1 MNILFITIA
10 WPAEGNQNLYTDLM
24 HTFRDEG
31 HRVTVACSAQKREGL
46 STTIKAEKGM
56 EVLRIRTGNLSKT
69 GQLEKSISL
78 LQLNGQFRRAIGK
91 YLSGR
96 SYDLIL
102 FNTPP
107 ITMSPLL
114 DSLKRKYDSPLY
126 LLLKDIWPYGF
137 ADLGA
142 MKRGGMAWRYFK
154 QHEKRIYNIADY
166 IGCMSPAG
174 VKFIMEQYPGLP
186 SDKVEVCPNST
197 HLADKKFEPNPEIR
211 QKYGIPADATV
222 FLFSGNL
229 GKGHGLGF
237 LTDAIERLNTYEK
250 AFFLI
255 GGAGTHFESVKE
267 ALKKSMPE
275 NVFLYSYLP
284 KEDFEQLLGI
294 CDVGMILLDK
304 CYTYPQF
311 PSRLLAYLKSE
322 MAVLCAVNKETDI
335 GDIVEKAGAGTQVLH
350 GDSHAFIECVKEL
363 SENREVTVQMGQ
375 KSLQLLKE
383 RYTVEHS
390 YKVIM
395 RHFE

>member
-1 MNILFITIA
+1 MNVLFITIA

-31 HRVTVACSAQKREGL
+31 HRVMVACSAQKREDL
-46 STTIKAEKGM
+46 PTSIQEEEGM

-69 GQLEKSISL
+69 GQIEKSISL
-78 LQLNGQFRRAIGK
+78 LRLNGQFRRAIGK
-91 YLSGR
+91 YLSER
-96 SYDLIL
+96 SFDLIL

-114 DSLKRKYDSPLY
+114 NGLKRKFDSPLY

-142 MKRGGMAWRYFK
+142 MKKGGLAWRYFK
-154 QHEKRIYNIADY
+154 HHERRMYNIADY

-174 VKFIMEQYPGLP
+174 VKFIIGQYPGLAAE
-186 SDKVEVCPNST
+186 KVEVCPNST
-197 HLADKKFEPNPEIR
+197 KLPEKKMEPNQAIR
-211 QKYGIPADATV
+211 QKYGIPAGAAV

-237 LTDAIERLNTYEK
+237 LTDAIERLNAYEK

-255 GGAGTHFESVKE
+255 GGAGTHFESIKVAFNKSKPKN
-267 ALKKSMPE
+267 AL
-275 NVFLYSYLP
+275 LYSYLP

-294 CDVGMILLDK
+294 CDVGLILLDS

-311 PSRLLAYLKSE
+311 PSRLLAYMKSE
-322 MAVLCAVNKETDI
+322 MAILCAVNRETDI
-335 GDIVEKAGAGTQVLH
+335 GDIVEEAGAGAQVLH
-350 GDSHAFIECVKEL
+350 GDSQAFIKWVKEL
-363 SENREVTVQMGQ
+363 AEKREVTNQMGQ
-375 KSLQLLKE
+375 KSLQLLKD

-390 YKVIM
+390 YNVIM